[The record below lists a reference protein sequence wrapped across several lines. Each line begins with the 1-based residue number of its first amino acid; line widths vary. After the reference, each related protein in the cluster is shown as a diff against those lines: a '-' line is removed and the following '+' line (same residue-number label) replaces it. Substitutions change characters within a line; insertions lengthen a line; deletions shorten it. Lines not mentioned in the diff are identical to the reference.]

1 MGDRGM
7 VSLPMY
13 VLCVLSTFGFVAP
26 ATAVDPTEV
35 VGVFEP
41 PVEGEPKITVPGTL
55 NVGSETTV
63 NYSNASRPN
72 ETITIEVDDGL
83 GNPPQTVI
91 IETDAN
97 GNGSGSWSVAA
108 WGIAVFNG
116 PNANAVTKFVY

>member
-1 MGDRGM
+1 
-7 VSLPMY
+7 MY

-35 VGVFEP
+35 VEVFEP

-55 NVGSETTV
+55 TVGSETTV